1 MSDANYQEAWEKL
14 KQRYSKKILII
25 TNEIQLFL
33 DQPAIKEPNDALA
46 IRGLY
51 DTSDEVVRA
60 IKSLKTEGRDPWLVH
75 IALQKLDNDTKRLW
89 AHENGDKDYNWQ
101 SFLAFLEKHC
111 VTLESCQ
118 QSSSRRYHSTK
129 PSSSQGSIYR
139 PAISKTFATQP
150 DKCKLGCTE
159 SHGIY
164 HCPKFLSS
172 TIDEQIQYVKKLNL
186 CLNCLRE
193 SHSVNVCR
201 SRSCKYCNK
210 RHSSLL
216 CFSQKHILSSN
227 PTQSVNNNLP
237 VSAVKEDNSNPIT
250 ATSTFSTRAHVLLST
265 AVVLVYDSQGS
276 PHAHRALLDSASQSN
291 FATKSLITK
300 LGLSTNDITFSIQG
314 IGQFSQPITKKS
326 DIIVRSRA
334 ITFDNNIEFLII
346 DH

>member
-1 MSDANYQEAWEKL
+1 MKHTLVSDANYQEAWEKL

-25 TNEIQLFL
+25 TNEIQRFL

-210 RHSSLL
+210 RHSSLYV
-216 CFSQKHILSSN
+216 SRKNIYSRQ
-227 PTQSVNNNLP
+227 TQLNQL
-237 VSAVKEDNSNPIT
+237 T
-250 ATSTFSTRAHVLLST
+250 TTFL
-265 AVVLVYDSQGS
+265 
-276 PHAHRALLDSASQSN
+276 
-291 FATKSLITK
+291 
-300 LGLSTNDITFSIQG
+300 
-314 IGQFSQPITKKS
+314 
-326 DIIVRSRA
+326 
-334 ITFDNNIEFLII
+334 
-346 DH
+346 